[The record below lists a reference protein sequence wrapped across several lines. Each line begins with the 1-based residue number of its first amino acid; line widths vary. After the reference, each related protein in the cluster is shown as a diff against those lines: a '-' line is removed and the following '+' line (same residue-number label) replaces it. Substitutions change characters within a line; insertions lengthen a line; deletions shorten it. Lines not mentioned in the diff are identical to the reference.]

1 MRKVATF
8 VLFCVLAVAANAI
21 PAKRGWQTR
30 TQADGTTI
38 EVQVVGDEFYHFTI
52 NRDGLQVRENE
63 KGMFE
68 IVGQAPTA
76 SEFNARRAKA
86 KARRAPKGIGTE
98 PNLAPKGVVILVNF
112 ADSKMKSGHTQEVFD
127 ELCNSANCTVNDGYP
142 SAGQYFADQ
151 SNGQYHPVFDVFGPV
166 TLKNNVEYYG
176 EDASSNPDDEGNDKH
191 ATDAVV
197 EGCIKAD
204 QQFDI
209 NWADYD
215 SDSDGNIDFVYVIYA
230 GKGQA
235 DGGSANTIWPHNW
248 EVSSARSYG
257 NCTYTASECIVG
269 GKKIENYA
277 MSSELSGNALGG
289 IGTLCHEFGHVMGMP
304 DFYDTNYETN
314 YENMLT
320 PNDWDVMDGGAYN
333 GDGHCPPNFSPWE
346 KDFFGWHKP
355 LNLGTEGQKLT
366 LYANGE
372 ENYQAYQVSAS
383 GTYMGPT
390 TSGLRFYFENRQL
403 QGWDKNLPAAGL
415 LIWRVNFN
423 ASKWINNEPNNVAN
437 NPYYTIVCSDGTQI
451 GTDEYNDLNFGEQ
464 NVFPYKKVN
473 SWSGVTGKPLKEI
486 TRVGKTIEL
495 VYIEEPEIPV
505 DPFEIVWFAN
515 GQEFAKTNSTGKVV
529 LPDDEP
535 AACGDGQIFVGWCN
549 SANYKHET
557 AAPDFVKAGD
567 KAEQG
572 DKFYAVFATQ
582 NGEGGGVA
590 FDGNNGGTFK
600 IFAQV
605 GNDKYYATATVSNS
619 KLQSTTEETNA
630 EDFVF
635 EAVSGGF
642 TIKSG
647 KNYLVHSSK
656 TNVSL
661 SNQAFTWGVEEGT
674 KGSWRLV
681 SSTDEARA
689 LTFRAG
695 EYNVF
700 GGYAISNITDES
712 EYYDLEI
719 GDGNGVTYSNY
730 TTSCSSE
737 TALENNPADH
747 VAIKTVNNGQLVII
761 RGGVVYSLTG
771 ARVQ

>member
-38 EVQVVGDEFYHFTI
+38 EVQVVGDEFYHYTI

-112 ADSKMKSGHTQEVFD
+112 ADSKMKDDHTQAVFD
-127 ELCNSANCTVNDGYP
+127 ELCNSENCTVNKGYP
-142 SAGQYFADQ
+142 SAAQYFADQ

-176 EDASSNPDDEGNDKH
+176 KDKPGQTEGNDQY

-204 QQFDI
+204 QQFTI

-215 SDSDGNIDFVYVIYA
+215 SDSDGKIDFVYVIYA

-451 GTDEYNDLNFGEQ
+451 GRDSYNDLNFGEQ

-473 SWSGVTGKPLKEI
+473 SWSGVTGKPLKDI

-495 VYIEEPEIPV
+495 IYIEEPEIPIE
-505 DPFEIVWFAN
+505 PFELVWYSN
-515 GQEFAKTNSTGKVV
+515 GKEFAKTNSTGKVV
-529 LPDDEP
+529 MPDKEP
-535 AACGDGQIFVGWCN
+535 SSGKDGVDFVGWCRN
-549 SANYKHET
+549 ADYQSET
-557 AAPDFVKAGD
+557 TAPTFVKEGD
-567 KAEQG
+567 KAEEG
-572 DKFYAVFATQ
+572 DKFYAVFAKKSEGTAEETKSYTFESKSWEDAANIWSSIQ
-582 NGEGGGVA
+582 DGFQYNKTNEGVQITASFSGAGAETTIPYDNVTKVVVTYCTNANNGEGEITVTVGEEEEITLEITKT
-590 FDGNNGGTFK
+590 GGT
-600 IFAQV
+600 
-605 GNDKYYATATVSNS
+605 TM
-619 KLQSTTEETNA
+619 
-630 EDFVF
+630 
-635 EAVSGGF
+635 
-642 TIKSG
+642 
-647 KNYLVHSSK
+647 
-656 TNVSL
+656 
-661 SNQAFTWGVEEGT
+661 
-674 KGSWRLV
+674 R
-681 SSTDEARA
+681 
-689 LTFRAG
+689 
-695 EYNVF
+695 
-700 GGYAISNITDES
+700 
-712 EYYDLEI
+712 DLEFI
-719 GDGNGVTYSNY
+719 FDSESGVVSFEVTCTTNSIYIQSVTITTGGGNSYSEY
-730 TTSCSSE
+730 TTSTDSE
-737 TALENNPADH
+737 TALENTTADQS
-747 VAIKTVNNGQLVII
+747 VTKTVRNGQMVIN
-761 RGGVVYSLTG
+761 RGNAVYTLTG